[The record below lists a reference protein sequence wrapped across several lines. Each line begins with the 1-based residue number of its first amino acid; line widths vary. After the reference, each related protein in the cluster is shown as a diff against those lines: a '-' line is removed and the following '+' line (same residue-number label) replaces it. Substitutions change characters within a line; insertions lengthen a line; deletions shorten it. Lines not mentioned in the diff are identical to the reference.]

1 MKIVIIGAGKV
12 GEELCVCLAREGH
25 DIVLIEKSPQ
35 RLEQL
40 INMADITGVTGNGA
54 IYDTQLEAGVDKC
67 DVFIAV
73 SPHDETNIIG
83 AITAKKIGAKYT
95 IARVRDPEFSSQ
107 LNFVRESL
115 GITMMVNP
123 EKEAADEIL
132 RIIEFPS
139 ALGIERFDN
148 GRVNI
153 VEVRVGEGSPL
164 DGVKVRDLHDWGTK
178 LVVCVIN
185 RNDEIIIPEGDTEI
199 RAGDH
204 IHVTGMFKD
213 LDKLYVSTK
222 SYKQRLD
229 SALIV
234 GGGKITQ
241 YLLPRLVRLRMKIKV
256 IEVDSKKADKLAE
269 TFPTIDVLCGD
280 GTEQAFLR
288 QEGLKNY
295 DTSIA
300 LTQIDEENLLM
311 SIFAKQQGVKKTICK
326 VNRTDLLKVVDDTD
340 LDSVITPRRLI
351 ADIILRFV
359 RARQN
364 SDGSNVDALYRLED
378 NRAEAVQFNVLHDSK
393 VCHTPLEELS
403 LLKDLIVAFI
413 IRHGDIIFP
422 GGKDFILPGDRV
434 VVVTTKNNLQDIND
448 ILT

>member
-1 MKIVIIGAGKV
+1 M
-12 GEELCVCLAREGH
+12 
-25 DIVLIEKSPQ
+25 
-35 RLEQL
+35 
-40 INMADITGVTGNGA
+40 
-54 IYDTQLEAGVDKC
+54 
-67 DVFIAV
+67 
-73 SPHDETNIIG
+73 
-83 AITAKKIGAKYT
+83 
-95 IARVRDPEFSSQ
+95 
-107 LNFVRESL
+107 
-115 GITMMVNP
+115 
-123 EKEAADEIL
+123 
-132 RIIEFPS
+132 
-139 ALGIERFDN
+139 
-148 GRVNI
+148 
-153 VEVRVGEGSPL
+153 
-164 DGVKVRDLHDWGTK
+164 RDLRDWGAK

-185 RNDEIIIPEGDTEI
+185 RNDEIIIPDGDSEI

-256 IEVDSKKADKLAE
+256 IEVDYKKADKVAE
-269 TFPTIDVLCGD
+269 DIPGIDVLCGD

-311 SIFAKQQGVKKTICK
+311 SIYANQQDVKKTICK

-378 NRAEAVQFNVLHDSK
+378 NRVEAVQFHVLRDSK
-393 VCHTPLEELS
+393 VCHTPLEGMN
-403 LLKDLIVAFI
+403 LLKNLIVAFI
-413 IRHGDIIFP
+413 IRSGDIIFP
-422 GGKDFILPGDRV
+422 GGKDSILPGDRV
-434 VVVTTKNNLQDIND
+434 VVVTTQNNLQDIDD
-448 ILT
+448 ILA